1 MALFKFAQKIVNK
14 EPIDVYNFGDMTRD
28 FTYVDDVVQSISLLI
43 NHPPI
48 NDNDYD
54 RSLVDPATSWC
65 PFRILNIGN
74 SNPSKLMDYIEAL
87 ELSLGTTAV
96 RISYPCNPEMFSI
109 PQLTALVCLK
119 LLNLGLLHLLPRA

>member
-1 MALFKFAQKIVNK
+1 MALFKFAQKIINK

-43 NHPPI
+43 KNPPI
-48 NDNDYD
+48 IDNNYD

-65 PFRILNIGN
+65 PFRVLNIGN
-74 SNPSKLMDYIEAL
+74 SNPSKLMDYIKAL

-96 RISYPCNPEMFSI
+96 KNF
-109 PQLTALVCLK
+109 
-119 LLNLGLLHLLPRA
+119 LPMQPGDVQHTSAECSRLFEY